1 MGKAKGKPLMKEI
14 AVGVAGK
21 KEAVE
26 MMDSYLDVRK
36 SIHLKGI
43 YHNDMHGMNFF
54 YDRKTKKG
62 MAIDLGMA
70 QSDPKAALIEA
81 MGTGEANNIMGKIG
95 GDWQSYRVI
104 QELELIGPDGFLA
117 KSSSKYKKFISNR
130 KKVRTLLKK
139 ELDGPELMSRNI
151 RERTDNL
158 VGISDAK
165 ALKYIK
171 MLYEGL

>member
-1 MGKAKGKPLMKEI
+1 
-14 AVGVAGK
+14 
-21 KEAVE
+21 
-26 MMDSYLDVRK
+26 
-36 SIHLKGI
+36 
-43 YHNDMHGMNFF
+43 
-54 YDRKTKKG
+54 
-62 MAIDLGMA
+62 
-70 QSDPKAALIEA
+70 

-165 ALKYIK
+165 ALKYIN